1 MPGTSHLP
9 PFEAYN
15 DDDPVA
21 FYLSENVRTELEEGA
36 DAVFLCEGRALP
48 VHSAVLSVASGA
60 LRDFFDSQTAQQ
72 ANGNGNGIHHG
83 LASAA
88 HLGSL
93 YHLSSSGVNLDV
105 VCADTLP
112 SSTERSLEGF
122 TLKRLAHFLRFTYHP
137 DEVGRVD
144 YLLPGA
150 ARTLSACAR
159 LAHRLRMEVLLERL
173 DLRMEAA
180 VGSHQA
186 TLQRLMDWTQVAEEC
201 GLKRLWT
208 KCIREICVT
217 LSRGKKGVGPRTT
230 SSKDLQGALAA
241 VPPPS
246 DNMHTAVHD
255 VALLKDL
262 SLKAKLS
269 IMATLLA
276 SLRRQP
282 GDPSELVP
290 PEACLAS
297 ALPAMPLPPLPEL
310 EMEQ

>member
-9 PFEAYN
+9 PFESYN

-60 LRDFFDSQTAQQ
+60 LRDFFDAKQQ
-72 ANGNGNGIHHG
+72 ANGNGNGVHHS

-88 HLGSL
+88 HLGSS
-93 YHLSSSGVNLDV
+93 YHLSSNGVHLQV
-105 VCADTLP
+105 ACADTLP
-112 SSTERSLEGF
+112 AGSDSERSLEGF

-173 DLRMEAA
+173 DLRMESA
-180 VGSHQA
+180 VGARQM
-186 TLQRLMDWTQVAEEC
+186 TLQRLMDWTQV
-201 GLKRLWT
+201 R
-208 KCIREICVT
+208 
-217 LSRGKKGVGPRTT
+217 VGWRART
-230 SSKDLQGALAA
+230 
-241 VPPPS
+241 
-246 DNMHTAVHD
+246 
-255 VALLKDL
+255 
-262 SLKAKLS
+262 
-269 IMATLLA
+269 
-276 SLRRQP
+276 
-282 GDPSELVP
+282 
-290 PEACLAS
+290 
-297 ALPAMPLPPLPEL
+297 
-310 EMEQ
+310 